1 MYRDESCPIVLQ
13 MDGVLRGSVR
23 TPVEKS
29 IARRE
34 VLAGGSDVSW
44 KDGGIRILSPDVR
57 FGTTDSP
64 AANRCPCPGALR
76 LEYERHR
83 RKKRSVWKQAFL
95 GQAASLPPRAFS
107 PAAPRLTQARRHAA
121 GAARA
126 ASTSPFG
133 FPPSGTQRAKPAP
146 RAVFISGT
154 QRAKPAPRA
163 MRAAPPRRQFAQ
175 TGPLSAADAR
185 NRPPGRRPAG
195 RRPGKLSGARD
206 GPLSAEKDSPLG
218 AQVSTAESPSTVW
231 RGRAVA
237 IARWS
242 RTGSRSSPEA
252 VGIAASGPSPAAAP
266 AGSRC

>member
-95 GQAASLPPRAFS
+95 GQAASRPPRAFS

-126 ASTSPFG
+126 ACCLHLRHAAGAARAACCLHLRHAAGAARAACCLHPRHAAGKARAACHAGRPASTSIRADR
-133 FPPSGTQRAKPAP
+133 PPLRSGRTQ
-146 RAVFISGT
+146 
-154 QRAKPAPRA
+154 
-163 MRAAPPRRQFAQ
+163 
-175 TGPLSAADAR
+175 SAARKA
-185 NRPPGRRPAG
+185 AG
-195 RRPGKLSGARD
+195 RAEARQAQR
-206 GPLSAEKDSPLG
+206 GQGWPAE
-218 AQVSTAESPSTVW
+218 
-231 RGRAVA
+231 R
-237 IARWS
+237 
-242 RTGSRSSPEA
+242 
-252 VGIAASGPSPAAAP
+252 
-266 AGSRC
+266 

>member
-107 PAAPRLTQARRHAA
+107 PAAPRLTQARRHA
-121 GAARA
+121 
-126 ASTSPFG
+126 
-133 FPPSGTQRAKPAP
+133 GTQRAQPAP
-146 RAVFISGT
+146 RVLPHSASHPPARSG
-154 QRAKPAPRA
+154 QSPRRVLSSSPARSGQSPR
-163 MRAAPPRRQFAQ
+163 RVPCGPPRLDVNSRRQAPSPQ
-175 TGPLSAADAR
+175 RTHAIG
-185 NRPPGRRPAG
+185 RPEGG
-195 RRPGKLSGARD
+195 RPGGGPASSAGPGMAR
-206 GPLSAEKDSPLG
+206 
-218 AQVSTAESPSTVW
+218 
-231 RGRAVA
+231 
-237 IARWS
+237 
-242 RTGSRSSPEA
+242 
-252 VGIAASGPSPAAAP
+252 
-266 AGSRC
+266 